1 MIGKAVENNN
11 DMTRHGVTEVNA
23 LDVSFLAAPTAQ
35 PTPVVGQTV
44 ASLLADATGEPF
56 ESVLVTLTNVKV
68 TSLGS
73 MATFGVGDA
82 TQKAGA
88 NLTMFTHDD
97 DIYRFVT
104 ADNGVCY
111 ATITGIWSYD
121 VFNNKYIFLP
131 RTLAGSNPA
140 TPDGT
145 VAGNAAVCN

>member
-1 MIGKAVENNN
+1 MNG
-11 DMTRHGVTEVNA
+11 TTLTEVNG
-23 LDVSFLAAPTAQ
+23 LDVSFLAAPTVQ
-35 PTPVVGQTV
+35 PTPVAGQTV
-44 ASLLADATGEPF
+44 ASLLAAGTGEPY

-73 MATFGVGDA
+73 MATFGVGNA

-88 NLTMFTHDD
+88 TLTTFTHDD

-111 ATITGIWSYD
+111 ATITGIWTYD
-121 VFNNKYIFLP
+121 VFNNVYYFLP
-131 RTLAGSNPA
+131 RTLAGSSNPA

-145 VAGNAAVCN
+145 IAANSAVCN